1 MKRLFA
7 LVFTFLPLVS
17 CVSVHVDNILN
28 DVETYISERPD
39 SALAVLDSI
48 DRDMLTTRKVTS
60 HHALLYAMAL
70 DKNFIDVSD
79 DSLAMTALEYYEHH
93 GDRKY
98 KARAL

>member
-7 LVFTFLPLVS
+7 LVLTFLPLVS
-17 CVSVHVDNILN
+17 CVSVHVENILN

-60 HHALLYAMAL
+60 HQHSSMQWPW
-70 DKNFIDVSD
+70 IRIS
-79 DSLAMTALEYYEHH
+79 
-93 GDRKY
+93 
-98 KARAL
+98 